1 MLRSEYFSL
10 IEDHQLYCWFRE
22 PDMEEE
28 NE

>member
-1 MLRSEYFSL
+1 MLRSEYFEL

>member
-10 IEDHQLYCWFRE
+10 IEDHQLHCWFRE